1 MKNPSP
7 CLSTLRL
14 REYFED
20 KHISAGD
27 VEKKAGLS
35 NASLQKAFRNGTGLT
50 SMAFEKIFSTF
61 KGVSTEYVFRGTK
74 MSSTS
79 GQANRTVNNADISG
93 DTYTGETITIHE
105 GDCSSVA
112 MLEKQLSVKDE
123 QIRQMQRQITSL
135 QEQNAF
141 LTKKLIGD

>member
-1 MKNPSP
+1 
-7 CLSTLRL
+7 
-14 REYFED
+14 
-20 KHISAGD
+20 
-27 VEKKAGLS
+27 
-35 NASLQKAFRNGTGLT
+35 
-50 SMAFEKIFSTF
+50 
-61 KGVSTEYVFRGTK
+61 

-79 GQANRTVNNADISG
+79 GQANRTVNSADISG

-123 QIRQMQRQITSL
+123 QIRQMQRQITSI
-135 QEQNAF
+135 QEQNSF

>member
-1 MKNPSP
+1 M
-7 CLSTLRL
+7 RL
-14 REYFED
+14 REYFKERR
-20 KHISAGD
+20 ISAGD

-50 SMAFEKIFSTF
+50 SLAFEKIFSTF
-61 KGVSTEYVFRGTK
+61 KGLSTEYVFRGIK
-74 MSSTS
+74 ISSTS
-79 GQANRTVNNADISG
+79 VQANKTVNNADVSG
-93 DTYTGETITIHE
+93 DTYTGENITIHE
-105 GDCSSVA
+105 GDYSSVS

-123 QIRQMQRQITSL
+123 QIRQMQRQIASL

>member
-1 MKNPSP
+1 MKNSSP

-14 REYFED
+14 REYFEERR
-20 KHISAGD
+20 ISAGD

-50 SMAFEKIFSTF
+50 SPAFEKIFSTF
-61 KGVSTEYVFRGTK
+61 KGVSAEYVFRGTK
-74 MSSTS
+74 ISSTS
-79 GQANRTVNNADISG
+79 VQANKTVNNADVSG
-93 DTYTGETITIHE
+93 DTYTGENITIHE

-123 QIRQMQRQITSL
+123 QIRQMQRQIAFL
-135 QEQNAF
+135 HEQNTF

>member
-14 REYFED
+14 REYFEE
-20 KHISAGD
+20 KRISAGD

-61 KGVSTEYVFRGTK
+61 KGISTEYVFRGTK

-79 GQANRTVNNADISG
+79 VQANKTVNNADVSG
-93 DTYTGETITIHE
+93 DTYTWENIKIHE

-123 QIRQMQRQITSL
+123 QIRQMQRQIASL
-135 QEQNAF
+135 QEQNTF